1 MKLEEFKLLLADNR
15 QEALRTL
22 FTHWVSE
29 WMNDGE
35 EEIVR
40 VLTLWAERADLD
52 AIMDGPR
59 PSLLL
64 GNDDDI
70 VELAKLRDMFD

>member
-1 MKLEEFKLLLADNR
+1 M
-15 QEALRTL
+15 L

-40 VLTLWAERADLD
+40 VLTLWAERGDLD
-52 AIMDGPR
+52 AIMAGPR

-64 GNDDDI
+64 GDDDDI